1 MHQNQQAPRGS
12 FSFGSGWSKRRMA
25 VVEGVRVMS
34 RSASLGEYGA
44 ADTLGD
50 QAVLEG
56 GRRRRWTG
64 FLFTE
69 PRGTVSSPA

>member
-1 MHQNQQAPRGS
+1 
-12 FSFGSGWSKRRMA
+12 